1 MEYLLPSSVP
11 IQFFEV
17 AKNTA
22 LLSERSTAQ
31 FRNFLLTLCGGMPQD
46 YYLQAAWMQG
56 IHVDV
61 TDGILSVRL
70 PALLLKKARTEGFK
84 FLQPALHAA
93 LKQYTLTLMKNY
105 RDALW
110 NVEVAER
117 NLHAEFH
124 AAYGASNRASLDDLA
139 LPNPHLEG
147 YAQSISRSKK
157 MLSVIDSSVNLM
169 REKHKKGELYY
180 WILYYSYLSPQRYE
194 NANEI
199 LYALDGKGFT
209 LSIRYYSR
217 REETLSILSSVLWG
231 YTSVE
236 CNDILDL
243 FIVD

>member
-1 MEYLLPSSVP
+1 MNN
-11 IQFFEV
+11 QKKDV
-17 AKNTA
+17 AKY
-22 LLSERSTAQ
+22 
-31 FRNFLLTLCGGMPQD
+31 FHD
-46 YYLQAAWMQG
+46 
-56 IHVDV
+56 
-61 TDGILSVRL
+61 
-70 PALLLKKARTEGFK
+70 
-84 FLQPALHAA
+84 
-93 LKQYTLTLMKNY
+93 TLTRMKNY

-124 AAYGASNRASLDDLA
+124 AAYGASNRASFDDLA

-209 LSIRYYSR
+209 LSIRTYYSR
-217 REETLSILSSVLWG
+217 REEALSILSSVLWG
-231 YTSVE
+231 YTSVK

-243 FIVD
+243 FMVD

>member
-1 MEYLLPSSVP
+1 MNN
-11 IQFFEV
+11 Q
-17 AKNTA
+17 KK
-22 LLSERSTAQ
+22 
-31 FRNFLLTLCGGMPQD
+31 
-46 YYLQAAWMQG
+46 
-56 IHVDV
+56 DV
-61 TDGILSVRL
+61 S
-70 PALLLKKARTEGFK
+70 KYF
-84 FLQPALHAA
+84 H
-93 LKQYTLTLMKNY
+93 YTLTLMKNY

-124 AAYGASNRASLDDLA
+124 AAYGASNRASFDDLA

-199 LYALDGKGFT
+199 LYALDGRGFT
-209 LSIRYYSR
+209 LSIRTYYSR
-217 REETLSILSSVLWG
+217 REEALSILSSVLWG
-231 YTSVE
+231 YTSVK

-243 FIVD
+243 FMVD